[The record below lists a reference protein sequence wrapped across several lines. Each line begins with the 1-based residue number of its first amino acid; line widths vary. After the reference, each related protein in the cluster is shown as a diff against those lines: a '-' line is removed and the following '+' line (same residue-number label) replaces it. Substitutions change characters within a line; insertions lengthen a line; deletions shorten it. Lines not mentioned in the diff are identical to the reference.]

1 MATPRQIR
9 AELKRQNA
17 PYEIHKHGS
26 CWYVG
31 GEGTECWYSTS
42 LNTYRFDGATAG
54 FWVDIILGMAR
65 ENADLELAQM
75 ARVLGGRA

>member
-1 MATPRQIR
+1 MATPRQVR

-31 GEGTECWYSTS
+31 GEGTECWLSTS
-42 LNTYRFDGATAG
+42 LNTFHFDGATAG
-54 FWVDIILGMAR
+54 FWVDIILDMAQL
-65 ENADLELAQM
+65 NADREKAM
-75 ARVLGGRA
+75 GGRA